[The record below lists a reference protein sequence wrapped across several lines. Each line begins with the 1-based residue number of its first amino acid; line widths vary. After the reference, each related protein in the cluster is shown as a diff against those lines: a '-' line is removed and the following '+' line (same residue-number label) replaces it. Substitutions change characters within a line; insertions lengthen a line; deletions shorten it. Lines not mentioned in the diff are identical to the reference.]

1 MSVQKSQNHKR
12 QSKSN
17 NEWLDEMINI
27 MYYLFPHDFS
37 NSKMKDKNE
46 EQKWNYVDL
55 YWKKK
60 HITF

>member
-27 MYYLFPHDFS
+27 IDR
-37 NSKMKDKNE
+37 MKNK
-46 EQKWNYVDL
+46 L
-55 YWKKK
+55 
-60 HITF
+60 